1 MLLDKFLKKQQ
12 PNFSKLSQFLSK
24 VPFIM
29 LGVIFD
35 QESYKVD
42 LISESVGTILW
53 CEISSAIPSDGP
65 IFSEFYQMK
74 FGNFV
79 EV

>member
-1 MLLDKFLKKQQ
+1 M
-12 PNFSKLSQFLSK
+12 P
-24 VPFIM
+24 
-29 LGVIFD
+29 GVIFD

-79 EV
+79 EVWLGHFWELKVYVSHGVKWFAPVKNQHF